1 MKPTITPEQ
10 VREWIAEEDAKED
23 IYAFSELQDCAVQLA
38 QSWLR
43 QAEALEVARR
53 LLGIAYPAARKLR
66 IMRQFKQPQGPRFET
81 DALIEIEDDIS
92 QALTRIDA
100 IMKEGE

>member
-10 VREWIAEEDAKED
+10 VREWLTHHTIGSTVRALCNA
-23 IYAFSELQDCAVQLA
+23 Y
-38 QSWLR
+38 LR
-43 QAEALEVARR
+43 QHEALEVARR